1 MTEQDRFEEFVRAA
15 VNELDPIPQVPR
27 DEMWSRIE
35 AARRFRRPA
44 PRMQPRAVWIAWGVG
59 LAAMLVI
66 GIGLGRISVLQQPAN
81 PAVTQVAQSGSQS
94 AAAPNDRAAAAD
106 APRPYALAAMQ
117 HLSRVEV
124 LLTTVNSGTIDG
136 QVSTWAKDMLSST
149 RMLLDSPAADD
160 PRMSQL
166 LEDLELVLMQIA
178 SPAARQRG
186 ELDLIQHGIQQTDV
200 LPRLRAAL
208 PASGAAVGT

>member
-1 MTEQDRFEEFVRAA
+1 MTEQNRFEEFVRTA
-15 VNELDPIPQVPR
+15 VNELDPAPEVPR
-27 DEMWSRIE
+27 EEMWSRIQ
-35 AARRFRRPA
+35 AARRFRRPSA
-44 PRMQPRAVWIAWGVG
+44 RLQPRSAWIAWGVG
-59 LAAMLVI
+59 LAAMLLI
-66 GIGLGRISVLQQPAN
+66 GIGLGRLSVLRQPSD
-81 PAVTQVAQSGSQS
+81 PAVPVARQDALPVNGGTAGGD
-94 AAAPNDRAAAAD
+94 AAAPYRMV
-106 APRPYALAAMQ
+106 ALQ

-124 LLTTVNSGTIDG
+124 LLTTVSNGTIDA
-136 QVSTWAKDMLSST
+136 QVSTWARDMLSST

-200 LPRLRAAL
+200 LPRLRATL
-208 PASGAAVGT
+208 PASGAIVGT

>member
-1 MTEQDRFEEFVRAA
+1 MTEPDRFEEFVRTA
-15 VNELDPIPQVPR
+15 VNELDPMPQVPR

-35 AARRFRRPA
+35 AARRFRRPT
-44 PRMQPRAVWIAWGVG
+44 PRLQPRAAWIAWGVG
-59 LAAMLVI
+59 LAAMLLI
-66 GIGLGRISVLQQPAN
+66 GIGLGRLSMLQPQPAN
-81 PAVTQVAQSGSQS
+81 PAVNQVTRNGAQS
-94 AAAPNDRAAAAD
+94 AD
-106 APRPYALAAMQ
+106 PPKPYTLAAMQ

-160 PRMSQL
+160 PRMSHL